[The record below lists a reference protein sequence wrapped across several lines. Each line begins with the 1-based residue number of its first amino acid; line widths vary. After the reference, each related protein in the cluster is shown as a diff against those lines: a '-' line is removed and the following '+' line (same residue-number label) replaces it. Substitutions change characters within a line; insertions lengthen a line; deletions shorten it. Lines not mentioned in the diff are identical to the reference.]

1 MSDDIS
7 RTIIDD
13 NGVPGLGL
21 GAGFL
26 GGLIIGNMW
35 NGNGF
40 GWGNGWNRG
49 YGGPGVGYDT
59 GLLQGIDN
67 DISHLNDAVTATNMS
82 VLQNASNQNM
92 FMGNLINSTGD
103 AITNAIH
110 ENGSNTINA
119 INNAN
124 ISNLQNSFGLQ
135 SSIGATGARITDAV
149 NAASV
154 NDMQNTFG
162 IQNSICNSTG
172 KLAESI
178 NASNINN
185 MQNTFGLQNSIKD
198 VGSAVQQCCCA
209 TTNAINTG
217 VGVLNNTITT
227 QGYENQLN
235 AQRLASQMQN
245 QCCELSRQIE
255 QEGCK
260 NRELQRQI
268 QTEAISMALADAKAQ
283 NAALTAQIN
292 FQNSQNAQTAYLI
305 EQLKTTTAAG

>member
-35 NGNGF
+35 NGNW
-40 GWGNGWNRG
+40 GWGNNRN
-49 YGGPGVGYDT
+49 YPNGVGYDT
-59 GLLQGIDN
+59 GVLQGIDN

-135 SSIGATGARITDAV
+135 SAIGATGARITDAV

-154 NDMQNTFG
+154 NEMQNTFG

-178 NASNINN
+178 NAANINN

-198 VGSAVQQCCCA
+198 VGNTVQQGFCV
-209 TTNAINTG
+209 TTNAINSG
-217 VGVLNNTITT
+217 VGTLNNTITT

-235 AQRLASQMQN
+235 TQRLAAQMQN

-268 QTEAISMALADAKAQ
+268 QTEAITMALADAKAQ
-283 NAALTAQIN
+283 NAALTAQIS

>member
-35 NGNGF
+35 NGNW
-40 GWGNGWNRG
+40 GWGNNRNYPNG
-49 YGGPGVGYDT
+49 IGYDT
-59 GLLQGIDN
+59 GVLQGIDN

-119 INNAN
+119 INGAN

-135 SSIGATGARITDAV
+135 SAIGATGARITDAV

-154 NDMQNTFG
+154 NEMQNTFG
-162 IQNSICNSTG
+162 IQSSICNSTG

-185 MQNTFGLQNSIKD
+185 MQNAFGLQNSIKD
-198 VGSAVQQCCCA
+198 VGNTVQQGFCV
-209 TTNAINTG
+209 TTNAINSG
-217 VGVLNNTITT
+217 VGTLNNTITT

-235 AQRLASQMQN
+235 TQRLAAQMQN
-245 QCCELSRQIE
+245 QCCCKGTECRLNCTNQFPEL
-255 QEGCK
+255 
-260 NRELQRQI
+260 
-268 QTEAISMALADAKAQ
+268 TECTDCILD
-283 NAALTAQIN
+283 
-292 FQNSQNAQTAYLI
+292 
-305 EQLKTTTAAG
+305 

>member
-35 NGNGF
+35 NGNW
-40 GWGNGWNRG
+40 GWGNNRNYPNG
-49 YGGPGVGYDT
+49 IGYDT
-59 GLLQGIDN
+59 GVLQGIDN

-110 ENGSNTINA
+110 ETGSNTINA
-119 INNAN
+119 INGAN

-135 SSIGATGARITDAV
+135 SAIGATGARITDAV

-154 NDMQNTFG
+154 NEMQNTFG
-162 IQNSICNSTG
+162 IQSSICNSTG

-178 NASNINN
+178 NAANINN
-185 MQNTFGLQNSIKD
+185 MQNAFGLQNSIKD
-198 VGSAVQQCCCA
+198 VGNTVQQGFCV
-209 TTNAINTG
+209 TTNAINSG
-217 VGVLNNTITT
+217 VGTLNNTITT

-235 AQRLASQMQN
+235 TQRLAAQMQN

-268 QTEAISMALADAKAQ
+268 QTEAITMALADAKAQ
-283 NAALTAQIN
+283 NAALTAQIG

-305 EQLKTTTAAG
+305 EQLKTTAAAG

>member
-35 NGNGF
+35 NGNW
-40 GWGNGWNRG
+40 GWGNNRNYPNG
-49 YGGPGVGYDT
+49 IGYDT
-59 GLLQGIDN
+59 GVLQGIDN

-110 ENGSNTINA
+110 ETGSNTINA
-119 INNAN
+119 INSAN

-135 SSIGATGARITDAV
+135 SAIGATGARITDAV

-154 NDMQNTFG
+154 NEMQNTFG
-162 IQNSICNSTG
+162 IQSSICNSTG

-178 NASNINN
+178 NAANINN

-198 VGSAVQQCCCA
+198 VGNTVQQGFCV
-209 TTNAINTG
+209 TTNAINSG
-217 VGVLNNTITT
+217 VGTLNNTITT

-235 AQRLASQMQN
+235 TQRLAAQMQN

-268 QTEAISMALADAKAQ
+268 QTEAITMALADAKAQ
-283 NAALTAQIN
+283 NAALTAQIS

>member
-35 NGNGF
+35 NGNW
-40 GWGNGWNRG
+40 GWGNNRNYPNG
-49 YGGPGVGYDT
+49 IGYDT
-59 GLLQGIDN
+59 GVLQGIDN

-110 ENGSNTINA
+110 ETGSNTINA
-119 INNAN
+119 INSAN

-135 SSIGATGARITDAV
+135 SAIGATGARITDAV

-154 NDMQNTFG
+154 NEMQNTFG
-162 IQNSICNSTG
+162 IQSSICNSTG

-178 NASNINN
+178 NAANINN

-198 VGSAVQQCCCA
+198 VGNTVQQGFCV

-217 VGVLNNTITT
+217 VGTLNNTITT

-235 AQRLASQMQN
+235 TQRLAAQMQN

-268 QTEAISMALADAKAQ
+268 QTEAITMALADAKAQ
-283 NAALTAQIN
+283 NAALTAQIS

-305 EQLKTTTAAG
+305 EQLKTTAAAG

>member
-1 MSDDIS
+1 MSDA

-35 NGNGF
+35 NGNW
-40 GWGNGWNRG
+40 GWGNNRNYPNG
-49 YGGPGVGYDT
+49 IGYDT
-59 GLLQGIDN
+59 GVLQGIDN

-110 ENGSNTINA
+110 ETGSNTINA
-119 INNAN
+119 INGAN

-135 SSIGATGARITDAV
+135 SAIGATGARITDAV

-154 NDMQNTFG
+154 NEMQNTFG
-162 IQNSICNSTG
+162 IQSSICNSTG

-185 MQNTFGLQNSIKD
+185 MQNAFGLQNSIKD
-198 VGSAVQQCCCA
+198 VGNTVQQGFCV
-209 TTNAINTG
+209 TTNAINSG
-217 VGVLNNTITT
+217 VGTLNNTITT

-235 AQRLASQMQN
+235 TQRLAAQMQN

-268 QTEAISMALADAKAQ
+268 QTEAITMALADAKAQ
-283 NAALTAQIN
+283 NAALTAQIS

-305 EQLKTTTAAG
+305 EQLKTTAAAG

>member
-35 NGNGF
+35 NGNW
-40 GWGNGWNRG
+40 GWGNNRNYPNG
-49 YGGPGVGYDT
+49 IGYDT
-59 GLLQGIDN
+59 GVLQGIDN

-110 ENGSNTINA
+110 ETGSNTINA
-119 INNAN
+119 INGAN

-135 SSIGATGARITDAV
+135 SAIGATGARITDAV

-154 NDMQNTFG
+154 NEMQNTFG
-162 IQNSICNSTG
+162 IQSSICNSTG

-198 VGSAVQQCCCA
+198 VGNTVQQGFCV

-217 VGVLNNTITT
+217 VGTLNNTITT

-235 AQRLASQMQN
+235 TQRLAAQMQN

-268 QTEAISMALADAKAQ
+268 QTEAITMALADAKAQ
-283 NAALTAQIN
+283 NA

>member
-35 NGNGF
+35 NGNW
-40 GWGNGWNRG
+40 GWGNNRNYPNG
-49 YGGPGVGYDT
+49 IGYDT
-59 GLLQGIDN
+59 GVLQGIDN

-110 ENGSNTINA
+110 ETGSNTINA
-119 INNAN
+119 INGAN

-135 SSIGATGARITDAV
+135 SAIGATGARITDAV

-154 NDMQNTFG
+154 NEMQNTFG
-162 IQNSICNSTG
+162 IQSSICNSTG
-172 KLAESI
+172 KIAESI

-185 MQNTFGLQNSIKD
+185 MQNAFGLQNSIKD
-198 VGSAVQQCCCA
+198 VGNTVQQGFCV
-209 TTNAINTG
+209 TTNAINSG
-217 VGVLNNTITT
+217 VGTLNNTITT

-235 AQRLASQMQN
+235 TQRLAAQMQN
-245 QCCELSRQIE
+245 QCCVSRQIE

-268 QTEAISMALADAKAQ
+268 QTEAITMALADAKAQ
-283 NAALTAQIN
+283 NAALTAQIS

-305 EQLKTTTAAG
+305 EQLKTTAAAG